1 MLVVHATKKLLD
13 RVGRPT
19 VEPATPSTTH
29 LGSWYAT
36 AMFWRPQVA
45 LFVNETTFLPVLM
58 PLAPTASLLER
69 FPAWFATTL
78 EAHAVPRSFIDAELA
93 GVGAVGLAKTNSRSI
108 LGVMN
113 EFVHLA
119 DRRKDEVEDD
129 QDLVELALELSEVPT
144 SPLYKR
150 HVSPDR
156 ELAAAVAETL

>member
-19 VEPATPSTTH
+19 VEPTTRSTTV

-36 AMFWRPQVA
+36 VLFWRPQVA
-45 LFVNETTFLPVLM
+45 LLVNERTLLPLLI
-58 PLAPTASLLER
+58 PLAPAATLLER
-69 FPAWFATTL
+69 LPSWIDAIL
-78 EAHAVPRSFIDAELA
+78 EAHGVARTFIDAELA
-93 GVGAVGLAKTNSRSI
+93 HAADIGLAKTNNRSV

-113 EFVHLA
+113 EFVQLA
-119 DRRKDEVEDD
+119 SWHKETVRSND
-129 QDLVELALELSEVPT
+129 DLVDIALELAQVPT

-156 ELAAAVAETL
+156 ELAAVVAEAL

>member
-19 VEPATPSTTH
+19 VEHTTRSTAV

-36 AMFWRPQVA
+36 VLFWRPQIA
-45 LFVNETTFLPVLM
+45 LLVNERTLLPVLM
-58 PLAPTASLLER
+58 PLAPAATLLER
-69 FPAWFATTL
+69 LPSWLAATL
-78 EAHAVPRSFIDAELA
+78 HAHGVPRTFIDAELA
-93 GVGAVGLAKTNSRSI
+93 QAADIGLAKTNNRSV

-113 EFVHLA
+113 EFAQLA
-119 DRRKDEVEDD
+119 SRHKRTVRSDD
-129 QDLVELALELSEVPT
+129 DLVDIALELAQVPT

-156 ELAAAVAETL
+156 ELAAVVAEAL